1 MAVRTDVVEALLAL
15 AVLSAWLGVAGFAR
29 LAWPLDRLHCV
40 TFINV
45 SCGALI
51 LIAAALW
58 GGSADDVIKVAVL
71 LGALLVGGA
80 AIAHATGR
88 AILRRRTPS

>member
-1 MAVRTDVVEALLAL
+1 MTEALLAA
-15 AVLSAWLGVAGFAR
+15 AVLAAWLGAVGFAR

-40 TFINV
+40 TFVNIT
-45 SCGALI
+45 CGALI
-51 LIAAALW
+51 LAAAALW
-58 GGSADDVIKVAVL
+58 GGSPDDVIKVAIL

-88 AILRRRTPS
+88 AILERRSSR

>member
-1 MAVRTDVVEALLAL
+1 MAVRAQLVEALLAL
-15 AVLSAWLGVAGFAR
+15 AVLTAWLGAAGFAR

-40 TFINV
+40 TFINFG
-45 SCGALI
+45 CGGLL

-58 GGSADDVIKVAVL
+58 GGSADDVIKLALL

-80 AIAHATGR
+80 AVAHATGR
-88 AILRRRTPS
+88 AILRRRSPE